1 MAVKVAINGLGRI
14 GRCVARIIA
23 DREDIELVAVNA
35 SGAHEMIEYNI
46 KYDSVHG
53 TRKDAKVE
61 DGYLCM
67 GNDRAKIL
75 AERDPAK
82 LNFAEL
88 GAEVVLECTGAFLTA
103 ESVQPYLD
111 NGIKKVLF
119 SAPAKD
125 DTATFVIG
133 ANEEAYAGQAVVS
146 NASCTTNGLAPV
158 AKVLDDAFGIEK
170 GLMTTIHSYTSSQ
183 PILDAKH
190 KKDPRKGRSGATN
203 LVPTTTGAAKA
214 ISKVLPNLEGK
225 LNGQAIRVPTPDV
238 SMVDLTVTLNK
249 NVTLDEVQAAFIQAS
264 EGSHKGIL
272 GVDTEYRVSQDFI
285 GEELSSVVALDTIQ
299 VIGDNMV
306 KVLSWYDNEWG
317 YSGRL
322 VDMALHI
329 SK

>member
-35 SGAHEMIEYNI
+35 SGAEHIIEYGL

-53 TRKDAKVE
+53 TRKDVSVA
-61 DGYLCM
+61 DGYVYI
-67 GNDRAKIL
+67 GETKAKL
-75 AERDPAK
+75 FAERDPAK
-82 LNFAEL
+82 IDFAGC
-88 GAEVVLECTGAFLTA
+88 GAEVVLECTGAFLTQA
-103 ESVQPYLD
+103 SVQPYLD
-111 NGIKKVLF
+111 NGIKKVVF

-133 ANEEAYAGQAVVS
+133 ANEETYAGQAVVS

-158 AKVLDDAFGIEK
+158 AKVLDDAFGIES
-170 GLMTTIHSYTSSQ
+170 GLMTTIHSYTGSQ

-214 ISKVLPNLEGK
+214 ISKVLPQLEGK

-238 SMVDLTVTLNK
+238 SMVDLTVNLAK
-249 NVTLDEVQAAFIQAS
+249 EVTLEEVQSAFRVAS

-272 GVDTEYRVSQDFI
+272 GIDEEYRVSQDFV
-285 GEELSSVVALDTIQ
+285 GEEQSTVVAMDTIQ
-299 VIGDNMV
+299 VIGGKMV

-317 YSGRL
+317 YSCRL
-322 VDMALHI
+322 VDMAVHI